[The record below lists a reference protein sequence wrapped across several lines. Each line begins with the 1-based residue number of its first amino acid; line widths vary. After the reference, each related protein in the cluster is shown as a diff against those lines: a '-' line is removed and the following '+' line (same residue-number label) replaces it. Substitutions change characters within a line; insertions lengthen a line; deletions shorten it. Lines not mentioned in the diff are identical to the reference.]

1 MHQFG
6 QGVQQDDG
14 KALAW
19 YRLSA
24 DQGNTDGRDNLE
36 AFTDVLKDRGERV
49 WESANASASDAAIAQ
64 AQRRANIQDLSSRIN
79 TLEANANQQ
88 DRLADQLEHAGKGK
102 SDGMTK
108 LFNAMGSVS
117 AIKFRLEAQM
127 DRAEAAR
134 LRGELARIENQDKF
148 SVGVP
153 AP

>member
-64 AQRRANIQDLSSRIN
+64 AQRREKIQDLSSRLN
-79 TLEANANQQ
+79 TLDADANQQ
-88 DRLADQLEHAGKGK
+88 DRLADQLEHAGEGK
-102 SDGMTK
+102 HDGMTK
-108 LFNAMGSVS
+108 LFNAMGSVG
-117 AIKFRLEAQM
+117 AVKFRLAAQL
-127 DRAEAAR
+127 DRAQAAR
-134 LRGELARIENQDKF
+134 LREELAGIENQNQF
-148 SVGVP
+148 SANVP